1 MLRFRNIEIE
11 DYEKVSPLL
20 KSSGI
25 ENCEHCFATMLVW
38 SMRHDIQIAVEEN
51 TVFMRSF
58 GREHIW
64 YLYPR
69 GQMDKRQAIE
79 KIIRDADGK
88 KISVYGID
96 ENNAEF
102 LKENFSDIFD
112 IKEDRNGA
120 DYIYRTSDLANL
132 PGKNYQKKRN
142 HISRFIRENPDYSFI
157 LLSEDN
163 KQIAKQFVGDW
174 CNTYNT
180 ENSWDLASEQKGILL
195 LIDHFEKLG
204 IMGAMIES
212 QGKIVAFS
220 LAAPINEKMVDVMVE
235 KAYHEINGAYAVINR
250 DFALNCFTQFELINR
265 EDDMGIEN
273 LRKAKMSYFPCEIRK
288 KYLAQTR

>member
-1 MLRFRNIEIE
+1 MLKFRNIEIE

-20 KSSGI
+20 KNSGI

-58 GREHIW
+58 GREHVW

-69 GQMDKRQAIE
+69 GHMDKKQAIE

-88 KISVYGID
+88 KISINGID
-96 ENNAEF
+96 ENSAEF
-102 LKENFSDIFD
+102 LKENFSEIFD

-120 DYIYRTSDLANL
+120 DYLYRTTDLANL

-142 HISRFIRENPDYSFI
+142 HISRFIRENPDYRFVP
-157 LLSEDN
+157 LSTDN
-163 KQIAKQFVGDW
+163 KEIAKQFVNDW

-180 ENSWDLASEQKGILL
+180 DNSWDLVSEQKGIHL
-195 LIDHFEKLG
+195 LIDNFDKLD
-204 IMGAMIES
+204 IMGAMIET
-212 QGKIVAFS
+212 QGKTVALS
-220 LAAPINEKMVDVMVE
+220 LAAPINERMVDVMVE
-235 KAYHEINGAYAVINR
+235 KAYHEINGAYAIINR

-273 LRKAKMSYFPCEIRK
+273 LRKAKMSYFPTEIRN
-288 KYLAQTR
+288 KYLAQSR

>member
-1 MLRFRNIEIE
+1 MLKFRNIEIE

-79 KIIRDADGK
+79 KNIRDADGK
-88 KISVYGID
+88 KISIYGID

-142 HISRFIRENPDYSFI
+142 HISRFIRENPDYRFI

-174 CNTYNT
+174 CNIYNT

-212 QGKIVAFS
+212 QSKIVAFS

-273 LRKAKMSYFPCEIRK
+273 LRKAKMSYFPTEIRK
-288 KYLAQTR
+288 KFLAQSR